1 MAGLMYVIIRRAQK
15 VIEIYNAGFRGAVA
29 ARRVVSTIRVV
40 YTINRVRDTV
50 ILYNVLVE

>member
-15 VIEIYNAGFRGAVA
+15 AIEIYNAGFRGAVA